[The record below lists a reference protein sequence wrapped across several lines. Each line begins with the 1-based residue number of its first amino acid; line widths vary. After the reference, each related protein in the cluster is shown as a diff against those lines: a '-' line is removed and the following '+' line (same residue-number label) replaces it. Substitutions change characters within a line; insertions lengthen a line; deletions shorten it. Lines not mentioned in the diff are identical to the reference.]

1 MAYQGNYNHGYKN
14 KGGNNWNHNGN
25 RNGGNNKFNQNKP
38 QAPQEPFVNPYSFI
52 QLSKNEPSRKAVEK
66 GEYTGKIS
74 CKLEVKSPV
83 FIPNT
88 SFDYKESEHKHN
100 VFYSYSDLSNE
111 KSLTDEIR
119 KPQNPVIPGSEIR
132 GMIRNVYEQL
142 TNSCFS
148 EVDEFNLPYKRTN
161 EPKELCIMCWDE
173 AEKVWKL
180 YYNVKRN
187 KDYYRGVV
195 NGAKFD
201 KDWNTQNI
209 GGLYNNI
216 CTNFN
221 YGLIN
226 RVDYTPATN
235 EVRKN
240 ENGGWYLHI
249 PTLMKTKDKA
259 NKQIIYTIPSRD
271 SDNIIVDEKT
281 LDRFEKVLGVNEN
294 VKGGYSDDVINQNKD
309 AKKIYGNYIKHFR
322 NKEPLIVYVD
332 KASKEKGF
340 NDCVIYLSPACMG
353 KEFFENKI
361 PDILKENAE
370 HDKCTDINNACPACR
385 LFGMIGEKSAVKGRL
400 RFSDSYEA
408 NGVKYSEKEIT
419 LPILATPRI
428 SATEFYLRAPAKLG
442 KETDEKRGEIF
453 SGTWN
458 YDYYTTYK
466 KVNINGKK
474 QTLFIRNNYI
484 PELAGRKVYWNR
496 TFKITNEEKGKMNN
510 TITPIEKGDF
520 SFDVYFDK
528 LTKDEL
534 ENLLFCLELNDNNSE
549 KPSVHKIGHGKPLG
563 MGQVKLTVENVEC
576 IEYKLVGSTVTRER
590 KEYQSD
596 LEKRT
601 ELAKTE
607 EGKCILRYSTDIAD
621 KSKISYPIGYKWK
634 DGAWVKSPPFQWFSG
649 NRGSVSAPKIK
660 DVLPDLKKNDQT
672 LKSN

>member
-209 GGLYNNI
+209 GGLYNN
-216 CTNFN
+216 
-221 YGLIN
+221 
-226 RVDYTPATN
+226 
-235 EVRKN
+235 
-240 ENGGWYLHI
+240 
-249 PTLMKTKDKA
+249 
-259 NKQIIYTIPSRD
+259 
-271 SDNIIVDEKT
+271 
-281 LDRFEKVLGVNEN
+281 
-294 VKGGYSDDVINQNKD
+294 
-309 AKKIYGNYIKHFR
+309 
-322 NKEPLIVYVD
+322 
-332 KASKEKGF
+332 
-340 NDCVIYLSPACMG
+340 
-353 KEFFENKI
+353 
-361 PDILKENAE
+361 
-370 HDKCTDINNACPACR
+370 
-385 LFGMIGEKSAVKGRL
+385 
-400 RFSDSYEA
+400 
-408 NGVKYSEKEIT
+408 
-419 LPILATPRI
+419 
-428 SATEFYLRAPAKLG
+428 
-442 KETDEKRGEIF
+442 
-453 SGTWN
+453 
-458 YDYYTTYK
+458 
-466 KVNINGKK
+466 
-474 QTLFIRNNYI
+474 
-484 PELAGRKVYWNR
+484 
-496 TFKITNEEKGKMNN
+496 
-510 TITPIEKGDF
+510 
-520 SFDVYFDK
+520 
-528 LTKDEL
+528 
-534 ENLLFCLELNDNNSE
+534 
-549 KPSVHKIGHGKPLG
+549 
-563 MGQVKLTVENVEC
+563 
-576 IEYKLVGSTVTRER
+576 
-590 KEYQSD
+590 
-596 LEKRT
+596 
-601 ELAKTE
+601 
-607 EGKCILRYSTDIAD
+607 
-621 KSKISYPIGYKWK
+621 
-634 DGAWVKSPPFQWFSG
+634 
-649 NRGSVSAPKIK
+649 
-660 DVLPDLKKNDQT
+660 
-672 LKSN
+672 